1 MKKVCISLSH
11 TFSLSLSGSL
21 CLGLPSCAPYFSH
34 ALFSPL
40 PSLTHTPLTIGYNAV
55 HFLVYNFLQQIK
67 RKKAL
72 KRKAHAAKAVGS
84 SQKAIKPIDVNAT
97 CFEELLVYLLQKG
110 ATINSVNPFTGTTAL
125 HTAVRGRASHL
136 TYLYEG
142 KRDEDAV
149 EDSLKLIRILLKHG
163 ATPALA
169 VADKKRG
176 RTPIHTACQKGTFG
190 LVKLLISAIPEDAED
205 EDVDILNEV
214 EYLENERQQQLAR
227 KRLINAADNN
237 GWTPLH
243 IAVQKNDVATTTFLL
258 QVPYNQISSTL
269 LTFYV

>member
-1 MKKVCISLSH
+1 M
-11 TFSLSLSGSL
+11 
-21 CLGLPSCAPYFSH
+21 
-34 ALFSPL
+34 
-40 PSLTHTPLTIGYNAV
+40 

-72 KRKAHAAKAVGS
+72 KRKARAAKANVTIA
-84 SQKAIKPIDVNAT
+84 QKAIKPIDVNPA
-97 CFEELLVYLLQKG
+97 CFEELFVYLLQKG

-125 HTAVRGRASHL
+125 HTAVRGSAAHL